1 MLQDGLHCVS
11 RLLTR
16 DSKEFLQW
24 PRNVRENRLGS
35 FVWIHG
41 TGWACNKEWH
51 NETIFL
57 GNYCALHY
65 IIIFFE
71 FVSHDKAQWAKI
83 FKKWKNQN
91 SISHEKCSI
100 LVAISENFLFQKLQK
115 WDKIVW
121 ILPTVHLCLVSKKLI
136 FLHCTYRVLKIY
148 CNLEHRKRS

>member
-51 NETIFL
+51 NETIFW
-57 GNYCALHY
+57 G
-65 IIIFFE
+65 IIVHCITSLSSGE